1 MPIWDQTH
9 GLRTGAYRRVG
20 VNELYVR
27 KVDGGW
33 AWYVDGFLM
42 GVERGAAAAQ
52 AASEAAIR
60 GMALTHTACLAAS
73 A

>member
-1 MPIWDQTH
+1 
-9 GLRTGAYRRVG
+9 VG

-33 AWYVDGFLM
+33 AWYVDGLLM

-60 GMALTHTACLAAS
+60 GMARTHTASLAAS

>member
-1 MPIWDQTH
+1 MPIWDRTH
-9 GLRTGAYRRVG
+9 GLRTGAYRRAG

-27 KVDGGW
+27 KVDRGW
-33 AWYVDGFLM
+33 AWYIDGILM
-42 GVERGAAAAQ
+42 GVERGEMAAQ

-60 GMALTHTACLAAS
+60 GMARTHTASLAAS